1 MSTADGN
8 GHSSLELGRLLSGRT
23 FVVVGGTGFLGK
35 VWLAF
40 VLDRYPE
47 IERLYLV
54 VRPKRGLGVE
64 QRFSDEVLT
73 NAVFDGLRGTHGS
86 GFEAFFRSKVIPVA
100 GDVVQPFCGLDSEL
114 RRTLRGKVDA
124 VVNVSGVVDF
134 DPPLDEALE
143 VNAFGVQNLVT
154 LSRDL
159 GCSRLLHTSTC
170 YVAGSRTGFVEEDD
184 PRDLPFPRVGEL
196 ERSHWDPDREISECL
211 DVIEQARHRASDAF
225 RQSRFLDE
233 AKRNL
238 RERGEPAR
246 GQVLEAEVE
255 RVKRK
260 FVEAGLAEMGM
271 ERAQFWGFPNTYT
284 YTKAIGEQ
292 IAASAGLDF
301 AIVRPAVVE
310 STLSFP
316 FPGWNEGINTSA
328 PLIFILRQ
336 GGLQIPG
343 SENYLDV
350 IPCDLVAS
358 GLTLALGELLEGKQK
373 PVYQLGSS
381 DTNPCTMR
389 RFFELTG
396 LYKRKYYQ
404 RTGKGGPLG
413 SFLQSHFEGAMLSS
427 SQFGSI
433 GPKAIAN
440 GARRA
445 AGLLGTAAQGPLLPL
460 LGPARD
466 AVEKFADQQRRIG
479 NILEVFVPFTAQYQ
493 YVFRTDNV
501 RGALARL
508 APADRDKVTFNPETI
523 DWRRWFFEV
532 HAPGL
537 EKWVFPEIEAKL
549 KRPRKVPARHE
560 TLPLLLE
567 EAAERFDLTIALGRA
582 DGDGVSGLSY
592 RDLRSRSL
600 AAAERLRRAGVA
612 PGDRV
617 LLIGK
622 NSPAWP
628 IAFFGILA
636 AGATTVPVDF
646 NVEADVARTLA
657 VASRAV
663 AICADRAIL
672 ERVGAA
678 LPASVAQLEL
688 SEVAQPGHEL
698 QPIPVAADD
707 VAGLIYTSG
716 TTGTPKGVALT
727 HKNLTALI
735 AMLSPLFPLG
745 QDDRILS
752 VLPLHH
758 TFELTCGLLLPLSRG
773 SRIVYL
779 DEINGERVAE
789 TLSDARITGM
799 VGVPALWEMLERRIT
814 ARVAE
819 RGPVASWIFD
829 AALELNRALGKSLG
843 VDAGKLLFGPV
854 HSQLGSN
861 LRFLVSGA
869 AALPARTHRLF
880 AGLGLHLAEGYGLT
894 EAAPVLTVA
903 EGTPGARSGHV
914 GKPIPGVEIR
924 IDQADA
930 SGVGEILAR
939 GPNVMQGYIDDPEAT
954 GRVLTSDGWLRT
966 GDLGKLGRKGDLV
979 IVGRAKD
986 VIVASNGENV
996 YPDDVEARLGRI
1008 DTVVELA
1015 VVGIS
1020 DGRGG
1025 ERVALVGVVDPEAA
1039 GSREERH
1046 ERARAALEREAQKL
1060 PNASRPAVITLIDSK
1075 LPRTSSRKVKRNE
1088 LRRLVERLQEASDAA
1103 RAEPAEGTDAQAL
1116 VVRRALST
1124 ITRRDPA
1131 KIRVSDTLRGDLG
1144 LDSLMLLELLVALE
1158 ARAGRSVD
1166 AEKLNA
1172 CVTVGDAE
1180 LLFREGLDAR
1190 RVSSTKTI
1198 EADESELEIPPALRR
1213 AAMNVMGRAQ
1223 LGFYDQVLRTKVTGR
1238 SFIPQNRHTIV
1249 AANHASHLDM
1259 GLVKYALGTYGED
1272 LVSLAAQDYFF
1283 EGPRWRKAYFE
1294 NFTNLAPLSRGG
1306 SLRQA
1311 LRQAGDLIDQG
1322 KTVLIFPE
1330 GTRASDGQ
1338 VHEFK
1343 AAVGHLALR
1352 HDVDV
1357 LPVYL
1362 GGTHA
1367 ALPKG
1372 ARLIRRRNVEAR
1384 IGPPLEAAE
1393 LRRLVKGLPPADA
1406 ARAAA
1411 RLIERAVVALSRGQA
1426 LDTRELEP
1434 EELAAPAA
1442 LTPPSLETVFRE
1454 LERRFVAGAV
1464 DAPVSFYF
1472 ALGDSERWT
1481 VRINQ
1486 ERCEVTPGKVAN
1498 PADCVLKTSP
1508 DMFRRIVHE
1517 HYTPSPAEFMA
1528 GAIKSNNIALLFT
1541 FQRAFQLQS
1550 SDAQ

>member
-1 MSTADGN
+1 LSAGGGN
-8 GHSSLELGRLLSGRT
+8 GHAPLELGRLFSGRE

-40 VLDRYPE
+40 VLDRYPDLK
-47 IERLYLV
+47 LYLL
-54 VRPKRGLGVE
+54 VRPKRGRSAE

-73 NAVFDGLRGTHGS
+73 SEVFDALRGKHGA
-86 GFEAFFRSKVIPVA
+86 GFEEFFRSRVIPVA
-100 GDVVQPFCGLDSEL
+100 GDVVQPFCGIDADF
-114 RRTLRGKVDA
+114 RRGLRGSIAA

-143 VNAFGVQNLVT
+143 VNAFGVQNLVA
-154 LSRDL
+154 LARDL
-159 GCSRLLHTSTC
+159 GTNRLLHTSTC

-184 PRDLPFPRVGEL
+184 PRDVPFPRAGEL
-196 ERSHWDPDREISECL
+196 DRAHWDPDREISECL

-233 AKRNL
+233 AKKNL

-246 GQVLEAEVE
+246 GRVLEVEVE
-255 RVKRK
+255 KVKRK
-260 FVEAGLAEMGM
+260 FVEAQLAELGM
-271 ERAQFWGFPNTYT
+271 ERSLFWGFPNTYT

-292 IAASAGLDF
+292 IAANSGLDF

-358 GLTLALGELLEGKQK
+358 GLTLALGELLEGKHK
-373 PVYQLGSS
+373 PVYQLGST

-404 RTGKGGPLG
+404 RTGKGGPVA

-427 SQFGSI
+427 SEFDSI
-433 GPKAIAN
+433 GPHVIAS
-440 GARRA
+440 GARKA
-445 AGLLGTAAQGPLLPL
+445 AGLLGAVSKGSLAPL

-466 AVEKFADQQRRIG
+466 AVDKFADQQSRVGRI
-479 NILEVFVPFTAQYQ
+479 LQVFVPFTCQYQ

-501 RGALARL
+501 RNAVARL
-508 APADRDKVTFNPETI
+508 APEDREKVSFDPASI
-523 DWRRWFFEV
+523 DWRQWFFEV

-537 EKWVFPEIEAKL
+537 EKWVFPQIDAKL
-549 KRPRKVPARHE
+549 ERPRKVPERHE

-567 EAAERFDLTIALGRA
+567 EAAERYDLGIALGRT
-582 DGDGVSGLSY
+582 GDEGLAGLSY
-592 RDLRSRSL
+592 RELYARAR
-600 AAAERLRRAGVA
+600 ATAERLVQAGVR
-612 PGDRV
+612 PGERV
-617 LLIGK
+617 ILSAK
-622 NSPAWP
+622 NQTEWP
-628 IAFFGILA
+628 IAFFGILM

-646 NVEADVARTLA
+646 NVEPDVARNLA
-657 VASRAV
+657 QASRAT
-663 AICADRAIL
+663 AIFADSYVWNRI
-672 ERVGAA
+672 GAA
-678 LPASVAQLEL
+678 LGAEIRRFDVVRATAPG
-688 SEVAQPGHEL
+688 SEFEPL
-698 QPIPVAADD
+698 PVSPDD
-707 VAGLIYTSG
+707 VAALIYTSG
-716 TTGTPKGVALT
+716 TTGNPKGVALT
-727 HKNLTALI
+727 HKNLTALV
-735 AMLSPLFPLG
+735 AMLSPLFPLAK
-745 QDDRILS
+745 DDRILS

-773 SRIVYL
+773 SRVVYL
-779 DEINGERVAE
+779 DEVNGERVSAA
-789 TLSDARITGM
+789 LSEARITGM
-799 VGVPALWEMLERRIT
+799 VGVPALWEMLERKIT

-819 RGPVASWIFD
+819 RGPVATWLFD
-829 AALELNRALGKSLG
+829 VLVELNRNIGKTLG
-843 VDAGKLLFGPV
+843 VDAGRLLFGPV
-854 HSQLGSN
+854 HAALGNN
-861 LRFLVSGA
+861 LRFLVSGG
-869 AALPARTHRLF
+869 AALPERTHRLF

-894 EAAPVLTVA
+894 EASPVLTVA
-903 EGTPGARSGHV
+903 AGKPGARSGHV

-924 IDQADA
+924 IDQPDA
-930 SGVGEILAR
+930 AGVGEVQAR
-939 GPNVMQGYIDDPEAT
+939 GPNVMRGYIDDPEST
-954 GRVLTSDGWLRT
+954 EKVLTRDGWLRT
-966 GDLGKLGRKGDLV
+966 GDLGKLGRRGELT

-996 YPDDVEARLGRI
+996 YPDDVEARLGR
-1008 DTVVELA
+1008 VEHVLELC
-1015 VVGIS
+1015 VVGVS

-1025 ERVALVGVVDPEAA
+1025 ERVALVAVPELEGP

-1046 ERARAALEREAQKL
+1046 ERAKAALDRELQKL
-1060 PNASRPAVITLIDSK
+1060 PSSSRPALVTLIDNR
-1075 LPRTSSRKVKRNE
+1075 LPRTASRKVKRND
-1088 LRRLVERLQEASDAA
+1088 LRKLVERLQEASDAA
-1103 RAEPAEGTDAQAL
+1103 RATPDDANDANASI
-1116 VVRRALST
+1116 VRRA
-1124 ITRRDPA
+1124 IAAIARRDPA
-1131 KIRVSDTLRGDLG
+1131 RLRGTDTLRGDLG
-1144 LDSLMLLELLVALE
+1144 FDSLMLLELLVALE

-1166 AEKLNA
+1166 AERLNA
-1172 CVTVGDAE
+1172 AETVADAE
-1180 LLFREGLDAR
+1180 ALFKEELGAR
-1190 RVSSTKTI
+1190 RVSPTKAI
-1198 EADESELEIPPALRR
+1198 ESSDEPLEIPPELRR
-1213 AAMNVMGRAQ
+1213 AAMSVLGRAQ
-1223 LGFYDQVLRTKVTGR
+1223 LGFYDQVLSTKVTGR
-1238 SFIPQNRHTIV
+1238 AFIPHNRNVIV

-1259 GLVKYALGTYGED
+1259 GLVKYALGSYGQD

-1294 NFTNLAPLSRGG
+1294 NFTNLVPLSRNG

-1330 GTRASDGQ
+1330 GTRSSDGR

-1372 ARLIRRRNVEAR
+1372 ARWIRRRNVEAR
-1384 IGPPLEAAE
+1384 IGPPIEAAE
-1393 LRRLVKGLPPADA
+1393 LRRLVQGLSPADA
-1406 ARAAA
+1406 ARAAS
-1411 RLIERAVVALSRGQA
+1411 RLIEKAVAALGDGKV
-1426 LDTRELEP
+1426 LDTATVQVGDLVQAVET
-1434 EELAAPAA
+1434 A
-1442 LTPPSLETVFRE
+1442 PPSLEPVFRE
-1454 LERRFVAGAV
+1454 LASRFVAGSV
-1464 DAPVSFYF
+1464 EQPVSFYF

-1486 ERCEVTPGKVAN
+1486 ERCEVTPGKVAT

-1508 DMFRRIVHE
+1508 DMFRRIVRE
-1517 HYTPSPAEFMA
+1517 RYTPSPAEFMT
-1528 GAIKSNNIALLFT
+1528 GVVKSNNVALLFT

-1550 SDAQ
+1550 SDAE